1 MEQTPRDLAERFIAL
16 SLAIHDE
23 LQQSLT
29 DLADEERDLNHF
41 IQARQTCLAQIAAHP
56 GPWPDALVERM
67 RAADEAL
74 ITAAQDCRSQ
84 ATGEIRS
91 FRQSRERISQYASPS
106 PVQALDLAS

>member
-1 MEQTPRDLAERFIAL
+1 
-16 SLAIHDE
+16 
-23 LQQSLT
+23 
-29 DLADEERDLNHF
+29 
-41 IQARQTCLAQIAAHP
+41 
-56 GPWPDALVERM
+56 M